1 MRAFDLICFDV
12 DGTLVEHPDNKVIW
26 EVLNTRILGNDDV
39 NKKRF
44 RMYSDGE
51 ISYDEWVELDVGG
64 WMEHGATRSQ
74 ILEAVG
80 EFNLIEGARETVTE
94 LKRRGYRLAVI
105 SGTLDIMIDTLFPD
119 HPFEAVFTNKVLFD
133 RNGTLESWEATPF
146 DLHGKPVAL
155 RSLVERFDTS
165 LERSAFVGDGDN
177 DVPLLGVAGY
187 FVAFNPRSRELEERS
202 DIVIKR
208 RDLRALLEIFQ

>member
-1 MRAFDLICFDV
+1 MRKFDLICFDV
-12 DGTLVEHPDNKVIW
+12 DGTLIEHPQNKVIW
-26 EVLNTRILGNDDV
+26 EVLNTRILGNDSV
-39 NKKRF
+39 NKERF
-44 RMYSDGE
+44 RMYNDGE
-51 ISYDEWVELDVGG
+51 ISYDEWVMLDVSG
-64 WMEHGATRSQ
+64 WVAHKATRDQ
-74 ILEAVG
+74 VLAAVS

-119 HPFEAVFTNKVLFD
+119 HPFEEVFTNKISFD
-133 RNGTLESWEATPF
+133 GSGTLVSWEATPF

-155 RSLVERFDTS
+155 RALAKKFKIS

-187 FVAFNPRSRELEERS
+187 FVAFNPRSQELEERS
-202 DIVIKR
+202 DTVIKK